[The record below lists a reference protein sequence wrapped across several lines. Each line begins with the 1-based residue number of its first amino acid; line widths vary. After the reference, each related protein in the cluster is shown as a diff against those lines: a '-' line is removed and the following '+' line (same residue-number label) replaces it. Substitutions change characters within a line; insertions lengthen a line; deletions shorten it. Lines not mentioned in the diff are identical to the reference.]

1 VRKSRTVVGEAAFVG
16 SDTVLIAP
24 VEIGP
29 GAYVAAGSAIAK
41 DVPSGNLGVTRAP
54 QRNVEGWTARR
65 RAGTVSAAAAEK
77 ADAAKAADEKPAE
90 SAE

>member
-1 VRKSRTVVGEAAFVG
+1 
-16 SDTVLIAP
+16 

-29 GAYVAAGSAIAK
+29 GAYVAAGSAVAK
-41 DVPSGNLGVTRAP
+41 DVPAGSLGVTRAP

-77 ADAAKAADEKPAE
+77 AEQAAAAKTPEGAEPAE
-90 SAE
+90 